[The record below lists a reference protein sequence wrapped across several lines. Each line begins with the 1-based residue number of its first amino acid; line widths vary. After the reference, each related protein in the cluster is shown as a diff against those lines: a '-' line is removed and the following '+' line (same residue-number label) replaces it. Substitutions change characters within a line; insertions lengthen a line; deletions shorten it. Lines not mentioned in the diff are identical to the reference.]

1 MMMEANPITKQVLDL
16 QKGAFSSWYGAM
28 SSLQE
33 QAALTVDTML
43 NQATWIPDEGRQAIL
58 SWVSAWKNEG
68 DRFKTYVEESYSGF
82 EKRLVQE
89 IRTAP
94 AKPKQTVAEAKKATP
109 AKPKQAVVEAKK
121 AAPAKPK
128 QAVVEAKKAAP
139 AKHQKPVA
147 EEKKATSAQE
157 IK

>member
-1 MMMEANPITKQVLDL
+1 MEANPITKQVLDL

-28 SSLQE
+28 ASLQE

-58 SWVSAWKNEG
+58 SWVSAWKSEG
-68 DRFKTYVEESYSGF
+68 DRFQTYVEESYCGL

-94 AKPKQTVAEAKKATP
+94 AKPKQAVAETKKAAPT
-109 AKPKQAVVEAKK
+109 KPKQAVVEAKK
-121 AAPAKPK
+121 AAPAKS
-128 QAVVEAKKAAP
+128 
-139 AKHQKPVA
+139 QKPAA
-147 EEKKATSAQE
+147 EEKKAASAQE
-157 IK
+157 TK